1 MSGRPVESSRLV
13 PVSRGPLR
21 KPWKNCIAV
30 GRAYDLLRDDL
41 LVQLDWLQ
49 KEIGFRSSRF
59 HAVFHDDVG
68 IVKKTRD
75 GRIYYCWNQLDK
87 IYDALLARGLRPFV
101 ELNPM
106 PAALASS
113 PARIMHYNMN
123 VSPPAQ
129 WEAWGDLVEAFARHL
144 VERYGIEEIREWNFE
159 VWNEPNLSAFW
170 SGTKE
175 DYFRLYETAARSLK
189 RVDSALKIGGPAS
202 SKAHWL
208 DDLIMYCHTHRVPL
222 DFISTHL
229 YPQDEQVEAGQGR
242 STYAPGEFFREMFLG
257 VQKLVRSSVMPD
269 LPIHWTEWNTQS
281 AADFDGITWFDN
293 EACDNAYGGAFVVR
307 QGLELDATCET
318 MAFWV
323 ASDIF
328 EEHPIQPA
336 PFSAT
341 YGIVTIDGVPKAAAN
356 AFRLLNRLRGN
367 VAAEVFDA
375 PLGCGG
381 VVTREGAVTHALFYH
396 CRPPSEKKSEGWR
409 TKLALPASVGD
420 RLITCLF
427 VGPEAGSPYEWWC
440 RIGRPMHLSSA
451 QLAAMRQVAEPK
463 SETWMEKSGGE
474 TCEVMVDLP
483 ENTFAYFEVR
493 PAESAAPRKS
503 EWADLK
509 LIEAELGEL
518 SRA

>member
-1 MSGRPVESSRLV
+1 MSSRSPATARLV
-13 PVSRGPLR
+13 SVSRGPLR

-30 GRAYDLLRDDL
+30 GRAYELLREDLLAH
-41 LVQLDWLQ
+41 LDWLQ
-49 KEIGFRSSRF
+49 REVGFRSSRF

-68 IVKKTRD
+68 IVKKTRN

-106 PAALASS
+106 PSALASG

-129 WEAWGDLVEAFARHL
+129 WEAWGALVEAFARHL
-144 VERYGIEEIREWNFE
+144 VERYGLEEIRQWNFE

-175 DYFRLYETAARSLK
+175 EYFRLYETAARALK
-189 RVDSALKIGGPAS
+189 RVDATLRIGGPAS

-208 DDLIMYCHTHRVPL
+208 NDLIAYCHTNQVPL

-229 YPQDEQVEAGQGR
+229 YPQDEQVEAGQGE
-242 STYAPGEFFREMFLG
+242 SPYTPGEFFRTMFTD

-293 EACDNAYGGAFVVR
+293 EACDNVYGGAFVAR
-307 QGLELDATCET
+307 QCVELDATCDT

-341 YGIVTIDGVPKAAAN
+341 YGLVTIDGVPKAAAN
-356 AFRLLNRLRGN
+356 AFRLLNRLQGN
-367 VAAEVFDA
+367 VIAEVVDA

-381 VVTREGAVTHALFYH
+381 VVARDGDVTHALFYN
-396 CRPPSEKKSEGWR
+396 CQPPSGKNPRGWL
-409 TKLALPASVGD
+409 TKLILPAASGD
-420 RLITCLF
+420 RLITRLF

-451 QLAAMRQVAEPK
+451 QLAAMRQIAEPQ
-463 SETWMEKSGGE
+463 SQTWLEQSVSDS
-474 TCEVMVDLP
+474 CELAIDLP
-483 ENTFAYFEVR
+483 ANTFAYYEIR
-493 PAESAAPRKS
+493 PTEPAAPRKS
-503 EWADLK
+503 EWADLR

-518 SRA
+518 SRE